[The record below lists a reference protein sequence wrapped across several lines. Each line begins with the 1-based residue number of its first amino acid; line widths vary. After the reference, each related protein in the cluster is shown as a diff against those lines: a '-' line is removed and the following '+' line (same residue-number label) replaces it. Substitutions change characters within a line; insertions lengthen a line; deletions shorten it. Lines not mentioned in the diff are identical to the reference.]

1 MSEKSIDVMGKVCP
15 YPVTVTLK
23 ALREMKKGDI
33 LKILTNDPL
42 AIKAI
47 PEEIRGS
54 GFNCDVERIQRG
66 WSINITKL

>member
-1 MSEKSIDVMGKVCP
+1 MGEKSIDVMGKVCP

-23 ALREMKKGDI
+23 ALREMEKGDM

-47 PEEIRGS
+47 PEEIRKS
-54 GFNCDVERIQRG
+54 GFETEVEKIVRG

>member
-1 MSEKSIDVMGKVCP
+1 MRENSIDVMGKVCP

-23 ALREMKKGDI
+23 ALREMDEGDV

-47 PEEIRGS
+47 PEEIRGA
-54 GFNCDVERIQRG
+54 GFETEVEKIVRG
-66 WSINITKL
+66 WSINITKV